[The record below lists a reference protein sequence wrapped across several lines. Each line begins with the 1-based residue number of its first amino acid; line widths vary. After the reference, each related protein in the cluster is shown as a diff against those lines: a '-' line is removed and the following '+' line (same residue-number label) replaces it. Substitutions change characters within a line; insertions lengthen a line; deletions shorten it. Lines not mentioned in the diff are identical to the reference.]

1 MQILKIVFIVHT
13 MHYRMHIIKNNMDIN
28 EIGFP
33 AVQEGDKVLHE
44 GVYYIYTNGTFIEE
58 EQ

>member
-1 MQILKIVFIVHT
+1 MLYTK
-13 MHYRMHIIKNNMDIN
+13 KNNMDIN